1 MQEAKRF
8 NISKEAVSAAFRK
21 VKENAGAYGV
31 DKQSIK
37 DFEEHLDNNLYKIW
51 NRMTSGSYIPKPV
64 RAVSIPKK
72 SGGTRILGIPTVEDR
87 IAQMV
92 AKIYFEPLVEPM
104 FYEDSYG
111 YRAGKSAIQAV
122 GVTRERCFRRD
133 WVVELDI
140 TGLFDNIRHDYLMYM
155 VRKHT
160 QEKWLLLYIQRWLKV
175 PFQMEDGTVVQRTSG
190 TRKVGS
196 SVRYLQIC
204 FYTMYLTISWLR
216 HTLI

>member
-72 SGGTRILGIPTVEDR
+72 SGGTRILGIPTV
-87 IAQMV
+87 
-92 AKIYFEPLVEPM
+92 
-104 FYEDSYG
+104 
-111 YRAGKSAIQAV
+111 
-122 GVTRERCFRRD
+122 
-133 WVVELDI
+133 
-140 TGLFDNIRHDYLMYM
+140 
-155 VRKHT
+155 
-160 QEKWLLLYIQRWLKV
+160 
-175 PFQMEDGTVVQRTSG
+175 TS
-190 TRKVGS
+190 
-196 SVRYLQIC
+196 
-204 FYTMYLTISWLR
+204 
-216 HTLI
+216 